1 MQTWQER
8 EQGEVAQS
16 FARFVDSWEE
26 YKTHIAGSG
35 EACGD
40 TEIYNMTADG
50 VPFSFRRVGNKQ
62 SLIYGGVSELIHADT
77 FAFWKE
83 SIQKFFKDSLP
94 KLS

>member
-1 MQTWQER
+1 
-8 EQGEVAQS
+8 
-16 FARFVDSWEE
+16 
-26 YKTHIAGSG
+26 
-35 EACGD
+35 
-40 TEIYNMTADG
+40 MTADG